1 MMNTI
6 TVNGK
11 EYPLKEGSTISS
23 VLAELGIKPE
33 HKAIEQ
39 NGTIITAGSLSGT
52 EVRPGDV
59 IEIIQFVGGG

>member
-1 MMNTI
+1 MNTI

-11 EYPLKEGSTISS
+11 EHPFEEGCTIAS
-23 VLAELGIKPE
+23 VLSRLGVSAD

-39 NGTIITAGSLSGT
+39 NGTIIPVESIGETLVA
-52 EVRPGDV
+52 PGDT